1 MPENDVQCEPAK
13 SEPAESE
20 PLKTTPLS
28 GDETKKETK
37 SATKSARAT
46 RKIAV
51 NFGVKKWKFFDKY
64 LILSTVHSWSLTCS
78 EQFDRYLL
86 KYSAQVDSFQ
96 IENMI
101 WFDWIIKSWFLI
113 QAIFSFFVLSYSSL
127 SHQVA
132 GESMKIIHT
141 KIVVSE
147 DEKNRSFPECRWS
160 MFLARNVSLF
170 VDFEPCHARKNLKIR
185 WFSTFFGFL
194 AVLSCD

>member
-86 KYSAQVDSFQ
+86 KYSAQVDPFR

-101 WFDWIIKSWFLI
+101 WFDWIIKSWFII
-113 QAIFSFFVLSYSSL
+113 QAIFSFVVLFHSSL

-132 GESMKIIHT
+132 EERMKIYLWCFCNVFIINT
-141 KIVVSE
+141 AGAENYEFTLISKIY
-147 DEKNRSFPECRWS
+147 
-160 MFLARNVSLF
+160 LRNSQKLIKF
-170 VDFEPCHARKNLKIR
+170 V
-185 WFSTFFGFL
+185 
-194 AVLSCD
+194 